1 VTVYDAEGTKVQ
13 IDGSLRVEL

>member
-13 IDGSLRVEL
+13 VDGSLRLVE

>member
-13 IDGSLRVEL
+13 LDGSIRLVM